1 MQTLYWAVGVIFNV
15 ILCFGVKKIIG
26 DFSLFR
32 FLVVHLPEVF
42 GGLLCTLLMLS
53 ALPLSAGM
61 LLYFGRLIYTLI
73 QVGKLQM
80 IPVFVMIDIVCAFF
94 LVSFGTNKLY
104 K

>member
-1 MQTLYWAVGVIFNV
+1 MQTLYLFVGVVFNV

-32 FLVVHLPEVF
+32 FLVIHLPEVF

-53 ALPLSAGM
+53 VLPLSAGM
-61 LLYFGRLIYTLI
+61 LLYFGKLFYGLLLD
-73 QVGKLQM
+73 GNLQM
-80 IPVFVMIDIVCAFF
+80 IPVIVMIDIVCAFF
-94 LVSFGTNKLY
+94 LVSFTTGKLY